1 MSRMNIRTLFALS
14 CIGLLPLLLSSCVTT
29 VTDSTPVLQEA
40 ADFPE
45 QALLDVTILPFASRY
60 ARTKERAD
68 GLAAYR
74 WMEGFYAAQTTA
86 LTLRQTAGFGA
97 VRLDFKIH
105 PGSELIVS
113 GRMVYS
119 DPRRLIVSISV
130 DDATGSHWY
139 SQQYLQELNQEAYLA
154 AEAAGAEPFQNLYN
168 RIANDLLTYRQS
180 LTAEKIRSIRLTAA
194 MLFAR
199 EFSPEAFNEHV
210 QQGVGGSMRVKR
222 LPPEND
228 PVFQQMRSI
237 TQYHQQFLQ
246 ARQAQVDQ
254 FYAGVAEPYFNLR
267 KNFWDVS
274 SYLADNLEQYVQVGA
289 AITPGYSDTTSKRA
303 RRRIFSNLENMAR
316 VQNARQF
323 SIDLQPMVITLGNRV
338 ITLNSNVEDQYEEW
352 RDILKQLYL
361 LDRGLAESPFP
372 VPEEV
377 DARAP

>member
-74 WMEGFYAAQTTA
+74 WMEGFFAAQTTA
-86 LTLRQTAGFGA
+86 LTLQQTAGFGA
-97 VRLDFKIH
+97 VRLDFKVQ
-105 PGSELIVS
+105 PGSELIIS

-139 SQQYLQELNQEAYLA
+139 SHQYLQELSQEAYLA
-154 AEAAGAEPFQNLYN
+154 AEAPGTEPFQNLYN
-168 RIANDLLTYRQS
+168 NIANDLLTYRQS

-199 EFSPEAFNEHV
+199 EFSPEAFNEYV
-210 QQGVGGSMRVKR
+210 QQGAGGPMRVKR

-228 PVFQQMRSI
+228 PVFQQLRPI

-246 ARQAQVDQ
+246 ARQAQVEQ
-254 FYAGVAEPYFNLR
+254 FYAGIAEPYFNLR
-267 KNFWDVS
+267 KNFWDLS
-274 SYLADNLEQYVQVGA
+274 SNLADNLDQYIQGGA
-289 AITPGYSDTTSKRA
+289 TRRYYSDTTSNRG
-303 RRRIFSNLENMAR
+303 RRWILRDLERMAI
-316 VQNARQF
+316 VQNMQQF
-323 SIDLQPMVITLGNRV
+323 SVDLEPLVITMGNRV
-338 ITLNSNVEDQYEEW
+338 VTLNSNVEDQYEEW